1 MPLYP
6 LPIESIPGDMLPKE
20 AHALF
25 AERLADLLE
34 YEKWQY
40 LSRAILDDNC
50 EEWSDAAAPL
60 AITTEETTWA
70 RGIIQSMRLEHA
82 TAESH
87 LPTTIDR
94 GALTTHA
101 YRSQHPDTYG
111 RTHLGNQVPYEE
123 VLGLNGYIS
132 WSFPGYSPMSKYPA
146 RLTLPALR
154 LLESPDT
161 LVFPY
166 DAPLMGT
173 MYSLEVDVARNQAMA
188 LRGPD
193 YLKLLPKY
201 MIAEERG
208 LDIAAYYP
216 DWVRVP
222 GVGPR
227 TYRLAEIRTLGNVS
241 LRPDDPDWK
250 IEVPLTWLGIESVLD
265 QLDPDVRELRIV
277 DTSPK

>member
-1 MPLYP
+1 MPLHP

-60 AITTEETTWA
+60 AITAEETTWA

-173 MYSLEVDVARNQAMA
+173 MYSLEVDVAR
-188 LRGPD
+188 
-193 YLKLLPKY
+193 
-201 MIAEERG
+201 
-208 LDIAAYYP
+208 
-216 DWVRVP
+216 
-222 GVGPR
+222 
-227 TYRLAEIRTLGNVS
+227 TLGNVS